1 MYPLPGIGVIRRS
14 YGFVSAEFGTIVR
27 LSWFPLLIVTVGQ
40 YLVDRAQVDGVISA
54 VQTMN
59 PAVLG
64 QTQWLPLF
72 SGLLSVV
79 AVSIVAVAI
88 HRVILFGD
96 RRPGTY
102 IYFAFG
108 KVEALFIVLPL
119 LIFVAAIILSIPAG
133 LAAAAIDSSSPVIYI
148 AAIAIPVLIV
158 GFFSIR
164 LSPLLPIAVVEERYD
179 FRQAWDLTESNFW
192 RLLGTFILGWLPFI
206 VVLLGIG
213 FVVGAVAGT
222 SSLTVT
228 AKPEEV
234 IAALRRWADFL
245 PLVAVINYVVLIV
258 AGAVGVALLSFSY
271 KALKGLGPEDMLP
284 Q

>member
-27 LSWFPLLIVTVGQ
+27 LSWFPLLIVAVGQ
-40 YLVDRAQVDGVISA
+40 YLVDRAEVDSVISA
-54 VQTMN
+54 LQTMN

-96 RRPGTY
+96 RKPGTY

-133 LAAAAIDSSSPVIYI
+133 LAAAAIDSRSPVIYI

-213 FVVGAVAGT
+213 FVVGAIAGT

>member
-1 MYPLPGIGVIRRS
+1 
-14 YGFVSAEFGTIVR
+14 
-27 LSWFPLLIVTVGQ
+27 LSWFPLLIVAVGQ
-40 YLVDRAQVDGVISA
+40 YLVDRAEVNSVISA

-59 PAVLG
+59 PAVLA

-88 HRVILFGD
+88 HRMILFGD

-119 LIFVAAIILSIPAG
+119 LIFIAAIILSIPAG
-133 LAAAAIDSSSPVIYI
+133 FAAASIDSDNPVIYF
-148 AAIAIPVLIV
+148 AAIAIPVMIV
-158 GFFSIR
+158 AFFSIR

-179 FRQAWDLTESNFW
+179 FRQAWDLTEGNFW

-206 VVLLGIG
+206 VILLGIG
-213 FVVGAVAGT
+213 FVVGAIAGT
-222 SSLTVT
+222 SSLT
-228 AKPEEV
+228 APPSPG
-234 IAALRRWADFL
+234 R
-245 PLVAVINYVVLIV
+245 
-258 AGAVGVALLSFSY
+258 
-271 KALKGLGPEDMLP
+271 
-284 Q
+284 